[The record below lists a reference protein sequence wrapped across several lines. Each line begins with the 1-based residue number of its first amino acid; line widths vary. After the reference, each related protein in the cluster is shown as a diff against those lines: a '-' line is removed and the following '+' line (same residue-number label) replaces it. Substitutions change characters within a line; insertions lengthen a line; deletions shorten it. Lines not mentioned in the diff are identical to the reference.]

1 MSEHIDEEPGTQLP
15 VRAGAKVDIGEMS
28 GVEADV
34 LRGVLRAEP
43 VGRLAPAEHPT
54 GPALSI
60 AANQVA
66 NQVANQI
73 ASQVADFGAAAGLL
87 SPGDRLAPLSLAP
100 ADAVVGAGDL
110 AAFAPSGPAMAEP
123 PFVSPATPDFPPIG
137 IAIDATALAS
147 GPSGTGPLALLLA
160 TLLDGLDRG
169 RADWL
174 GPLPPG
180 GPAAVRDA
188 VAATGFGALPDKG
201 EDPFETL
208 AALGRLLAWG
218 SADPAHPHC
227 AAHLHCPPLAVGVAA
242 ETAVAALNQSLD
254 SWDQSPAAGE
264 IEERVVRTLTRS
276 VGYSDASAGVLTSG
290 GTESNL
296 MGLLLARDD
305 VLRRRFDADPD
316 LDGVPPFAAGRLRIL
331 ASDQA
336 HFSVARNAAIL
347 GLGERCV
354 VSVAS
359 DTEGRMRSD
368 ALAEA
373 MEAVADRDEIPLAV
387 VATAGTTDLG
397 AIDPLVP
404 IAKVAARHGAWFHV
418 DAAYGG
424 GLLLGTVAD
433 ARLQGLHV
441 ADSVTLDL
449 HKLGWQPVPA
459 GCFLVKQA
467 ASLRSL
473 EKRVSYLNSV
483 DDEQAGYP
491 SLLGRSL
498 RTTRRADAVKLA
510 ATFQALGRDGFQ
522 QLTDRCLALAGYAA
536 EAVRKHAD
544 LELTAEP
551 QLTTVLFRYLP
562 PDPRDADRVNGLL
575 RRHLLEAGR
584 AVLGRTELARERPG
598 TPPGRVRLKLTLLNP
613 HTTELQID
621 ALLAAVRAAGGTA
634 SSSSA
639 FVRGPS

>member
-1 MSEHIDEEPGTQLP
+1 MSEYPDSAYPDEELHTHLP
-15 VRAGAKVDIGEMS
+15 VRAGATVDIGEMS

-34 LRGVLRAEP
+34 VRGILRAEP
-43 VGRLAPAEHPT
+43 VGRLATTPT

-60 AANQVA
+60 AANL
-66 NQVANQI
+66 
-73 ASQVADFGAAAGLL
+73 AAAQDSLTDGRPAPRTSAA
-87 SPGDRLAPLSLAP
+87 SPPP
-100 ADAVVGAGDL
+100 ADL
-110 AAFAPSGPAMAEP
+110 AMAAN
-123 PFVSPATPDFPPIG
+123 STATNPIATNS
-137 IAIDATALAS
+137 IAANSIDATALAS
-147 GPSGTGPLALLLA
+147 GPAGTGPLALLLA
-160 TLLDGLDRG
+160 TVLDGLDRG

-180 GPAAVRDA
+180 GPHAVREA
-188 VAATGFGALPDKG
+188 VASSGFGVLPDKG

-208 AALGRLLAWG
+208 AALGRLVAWG

-227 AAHLHCPPLAVGVAA
+227 AAHLHCPPLATSVAA

-264 IEERVVRTLTRS
+264 IEERIVRTLTRS
-276 VGYSDASAGVLTSG
+276 VGYPDSSAGVLTSG

-316 LDGVPPFAAGRLRIL
+316 LDGVPPFAAGRMRIL

-336 HFSVARNAAIL
+336 HFSVARNAAVL
-347 GLGERCV
+347 GLGERSV
-354 VSVAS
+354 IPVAS
-359 DTEGRMRSD
+359 DPEGRMRAD
-368 ALAEA
+368 ALGEA
-373 MEAVADRDEIPLAV
+373 LGAVVARDEIALAV
-387 VATAGTTDLG
+387 VGTAGTTDLG
-397 AIDPLVP
+397 AIDPLGA
-404 IAKVAARHGAWFHV
+404 IAKLAARHGAWFHV

-424 GLLLGTVAD
+424 GLLLGTETD
-433 ARLQGLHV
+433 DRLHDLHT

-459 GCFLVKQA
+459 GCFLVKHA

-473 EKRVSYLNSV
+473 EKRVSYLNSA

-510 ATFQALGRDGFQ
+510 AAFRALGREGFQ
-522 QLTDRCLALAGYAA
+522 QLTDRCRALARYAA
-536 EAVRKHAD
+536 AAVQAHPD

-551 QLTTVLFRYLP
+551 HLTTVLFRYLP
-562 PDPRDADRVNGLL
+562 PDPHDADRVNGVL

-613 HTTELQID
+613 HTTEPQID
-621 ALLAAVRAAGGTA
+621 ALLAAVRTAGGAA
-634 SSSSA
+634 SAAASA
-639 FVRGPS
+639 ASVRGPS

>member
-1 MSEHIDEEPGTQLP
+1 MSEQIERDPAATHLHAH
-15 VRAGAKVDIGEMS
+15 AGAHVDIGDLT
-28 GVEADV
+28 GIEADV
-34 LRGVLRAEP
+34 VRGILRAEP
-43 VGRLAPAEHPT
+43 PGPLATSHASEAGPAFSIAANFAAAPEPPSTAIAAELAT

-60 AANQVA
+60 AANHAA
-66 NQVANQI
+66 NLPTA
-73 ASQVADFGAAAGLL
+73 
-87 SPGDRLAPLSLAP
+87 PAPLTLP
-100 ADAVVGAGDL
+100 
-110 AAFAPSGPAMAEP
+110 
-123 PFVSPATPDFPPIG
+123 T
-137 IAIDATALAS
+137 IDATALAS
-147 GPSGTGPLALLLA
+147 GPAGTGALALLLA
-160 TLLDGLDRG
+160 TVLDGLDRG

-188 VAATGFGALPDKG
+188 VAATGFGELPDKG
-201 EDPFETL
+201 QDPFETL
-208 AALGRLLAWG
+208 ASLGRLLAWG

-227 AAHLHCPPLAVGVAA
+227 AAHLHCPPLAASVAA
-242 ETAVAALNQSLD
+242 DTAVAALNQSLD

-264 IEERVVRTLTRS
+264 IEERVVRTLARA
-276 VGYSDASAGVLTSG
+276 VGYSGASAGVLTSG

-305 VLRRRFDADPD
+305 VLCRRFDVDPD
-316 LDGVPPFAAGRLRIL
+316 LDGVPPFAAGRMRVL

-354 VSVAS
+354 IPVAS
-359 DTEGRMRSD
+359 DIEGRMRPE

-373 MEAVADRDEIPLAV
+373 FEALVDRDEIPLAV

-397 AIDPLVP
+397 AMDPLGPV
-404 IAKVAARHGAWFHV
+404 AKLAARYGAWFHV

-424 GLLLGTVAD
+424 GLLLGTD
-433 ARLQGLHV
+433 GDERLHDIEA

-459 GCFLVKQA
+459 GCFLVKKA

-510 ATFQALGRDGFQ
+510 AAFTALGRDGFQ
-522 QLTDRCLALAGYAA
+522 QLTDRCLALARYAA
-536 EAVRKHAD
+536 GAVRRHDD

-551 QLTTVLFRYLP
+551 HLTTVLFRFLP
-562 PDPRDADRVNGLL
+562 PDPRDADRVNGVL

-621 ALLAAVRAAGGTA
+621 ALLAAVRAAGDAA
-634 SSSSA
+634 SAGSSA
-639 FVRGPS
+639 TVRGPS